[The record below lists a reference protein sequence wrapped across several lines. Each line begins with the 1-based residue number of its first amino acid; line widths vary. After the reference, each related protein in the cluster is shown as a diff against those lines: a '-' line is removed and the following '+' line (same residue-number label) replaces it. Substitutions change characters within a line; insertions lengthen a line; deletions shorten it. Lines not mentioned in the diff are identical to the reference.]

1 MSSHPDVSI
10 IIPCHNAEP
19 WLAAC
24 LESVLEPEG
33 YTQEVI
39 VVDDGSTDASRLVA
53 ERHVPRGIRLLSQ
66 QRTSPGAARNRGFSE
81 SRGAWVQFLDA
92 DDLIGPGK
100 ISRQLSVLRESP
112 PGTVAS
118 CGWSRFYGE
127 FCPGT
132 AHPAEPATARDYL
145 PAWLFLRT
153 QAAEGCMMHPAA
165 WLTPRDLV
173 QRAGPWDQSLTPNDD
188 GEFFARVLALASGIR
203 FVDGVHTHYRSGLSG
218 SMSVARSRSRMEA
231 MHRSALR
238 FSETLLGCDQS
249 RETLSAVSEMWERLR
264 YELYPEAPS
273 LSRDAARR
281 AREDGHEPR
290 TRLPCGPRLKWLR
303 AIGAWKLA
311 RRLQVRFR

>member
-1 MSSHPDVSI
+1 MTPPPDVSI

-33 YTQEVI
+33 HTQEIIVI
-39 VVDDGSTDASRLVA
+39 DDGSTDGSRHVA
-53 ERHVPRGIRLLSQ
+53 ERYVPRGIRLISQ
-66 QRTSPGAARNRGFSE
+66 TRTSPGAARNRGISE
-81 SRGAWVQFLDA
+81 SRGACVQFLDA

-100 ISRQLSVLRESP
+100 ISRQLSALRESP
-112 PGTVAS
+112 PDTVAS

-127 FCPGT
+127 FTPGASHTVEATT
-132 AHPAEPATARDYL
+132 AKDYV

-153 QAAEGCMMHPAA
+153 QANEGCMMHPAA
-165 WLTPRDLV
+165 WLTPRELI
-173 QRAGPWDQSLTPNDD
+173 RKAGPWDQSLTPNDD
-188 GEFFARVLALASGIR
+188 GEFFARVLAHASGIR
-203 FVDGVHTHYRSGLSG
+203 FVPGVHTHYRSGLPG
-218 SMSVARSRSRMEA
+218 SMSVARSKSRMEA

-249 RETLSAVSEMWERLR
+249 PETLAAVSEMWERLR
-264 YELYPEAPS
+264 YELYPEAPA

-281 AREDGHEPR
+281 AREDGLQPR
-290 TRLPCGPRLKWLR
+290 TRLPCGPRLKLLR